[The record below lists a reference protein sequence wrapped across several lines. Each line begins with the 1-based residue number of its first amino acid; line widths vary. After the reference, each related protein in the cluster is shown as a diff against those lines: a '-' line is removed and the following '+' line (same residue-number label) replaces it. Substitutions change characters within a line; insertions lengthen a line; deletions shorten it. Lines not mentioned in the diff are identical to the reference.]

1 MRKQTKLV
9 AVLSAAALLAMGASM
24 TSFAAGWERD
34 DDGTWHYY
42 DRDDEMVY
50 DEWAKDGSNWYY
62 LDEDGNML
70 IDSWVDDEY
79 YVGEDGAMLV
89 NEWKKTYADE
99 DMDDPD
105 EDGEHWYYFGSK
117 GKKVVDDTRKING
130 RTYLFDEDGE
140 MQYGW
145 QEDDNGNGYYYGGE
159 DEGWRTENQ
168 WLWLERSGLV
178 DEDED
183 EQKQLFGCTED
194 EENMCDDEGWY
205 WFQSSGKVY
214 NGSSKKKINGKYYM
228 FNKHGQMLYE
238 WINNSQAVTHG
249 SNSQLDNETLRN
261 TASASDMFYYN
272 VVEDGSRGN
281 GWQELDG
288 SISMDTDNDTD
299 WYYIDEGE
307 MLHASNVIN
316 GSDYATYDEDRE
328 PVFRMRD
335 KVKESGNKYFCF
347 NENGQMQTGLQYIK
361 DAGGFFYYDENG
373 YQKDGRVTSIECDD
387 DDYTFYFNTSNGK
400 NGLGY
405 TGEKDNY
412 LYFNG
417 KRLEADDDYR
427 FYYVEGDVYLVN
439 TKGKI
444 QKATGDGKKYDDIEN
459 EAYNGKEDV
468 IVITNKNGVV
478 KSINGVEIKNKEA
491 SKDIL
496 RDIDWTKDVTDD
508 KNSASVTIPFIALYD
523 DVYTYRE
530 QRDGKIMATWRGD
543 NQ

>member
-42 DRDDEMVY
+42 DSEDEMVY

-214 NGSSKKKINGKYYM
+214 NGASKKKINGKYYM
-228 FNKHGQMLYE
+228 FNRHGQMLYE

-249 SNSQLDNETLRN
+249 SNSQLDNETLRD
-261 TASASDMFYYN
+261 TASASDMLYYN

-299 WYYIDEGE
+299 WYYIDDGE

-316 GSDYATYDEDRE
+316 GSDYATDDEDGE

-427 FYYVEGDVYLVN
+427 FYYVDGHVYLVN
-439 TKGKI
+439 TKGKV
-444 QKATGDGKKYDDIEN
+444 QKATSDDGKEFDDIEN
-459 EAYNGKEDV
+459 EWFSGEEEVVVK
-468 IVITNKNGVV
+468 TNKNGVV
-478 KSINGVEIKNKEA
+478 TYIARDKNNVYDNEKEIREA
-491 SKDIL
+491 IIKDFPA
-496 RDIDWTKDVTDD
+496 DVTED
-508 KNSASVTIPFIALYD
+508 NWISIPFIQLYD
-523 DVYTYRE
+523 GTYTYSVVGTTLAE
-530 QRDGKIMATWRGD
+530 GW
-543 NQ
+543 N

>member
-42 DRDDEMVY
+42 DSEDEMVY

-130 RTYLFDEDGE
+130 RTYLFDEDGQ

-145 QEDDNGNGYYYGGE
+145 QDIDGEGYYFGGE
-159 DEGWRTENQ
+159 DEGWRTEGQ

-183 EQKQLFGCTED
+183 EQDQLLGCID
-194 EENMCDDEGWY
+194 DDDDMCDDEGWY
-205 WFQSSGKVY
+205 WFQSSGKMY
-214 NGSSKKKINGKYYM
+214 HGDAKKKINGKYYM
-228 FNKHGQMLYE
+228 FNDHGQMLYE
-238 WINNSQAVTHG
+238 WINGTARTVG
-249 SNSQLDNETLRN
+249 SNAQLDGNLAEGATP
-261 TASASDMFYYN
+261 AVADDMLYYN
-272 VVEDGSRGN
+272 VVEDGSRGT
-281 GWQELDG
+281 GWYEIDG
-288 SISMDTDNDTD
+288 SEDMGADSDTD
-299 WYYIDEGE
+299 WYYIDDGDIT
-307 MLHASNVIN
+307 HAGANDLAV
-316 GSDYATYDEDRE
+316 GVKDDGD
-328 PVFRMRD
+328 PVYRMRD
-335 KVKESGNKYFCF
+335 KIKESGNKYFCF
-347 NENGQMQTGLQYIK
+347 NEKGQMQTGLQYLQ
-361 DAGGFFYYDENG
+361 DEGGFFYYDENG
-373 YQKDGRVTSIECDD
+373 YQEDGRVASVECED

-427 FYYVEGDVYLVN
+427 FYYVDGHVYLVN
-439 TKGKI
+439 TKGKV
-444 QKATGDGKKYDDIEN
+444 QKATSDDGKEFDDIEN
-459 EAYNGKEDV
+459 EWFSGEEEVVVK
-468 IVITNKNGVV
+468 TNKNGVV
-478 KSINGVEIKNKEA
+478 TYIARDKNNVYDNEKEILEA
-491 SKDIL
+491 IIKDFPA
-496 RDIDWTKDVTDD
+496 DVTED
-508 KNSASVTIPFIALYD
+508 SWISIPFIQLYD
-523 DVYTYRE
+523 GTYTYAVE
-530 QRDGKIMATWRGD
+530 NGQNGNKILAEGWY
-543 NQ
+543 

>member
-50 DEWAKDGSNWYY
+50 DEWQKDGSNWYY

-70 IDSWVDDEY
+70 LDSWVDDEY

-214 NGSSKKKINGKYYM
+214 NGASKKKINGKYYM
-228 FNKHGQMLYE
+228 FNRHGQMLYE

-249 SNSQLDNETLRN
+249 SNSQLDNETLRD
-261 TASASDMFYYN
+261 TASASDMLYYN
-272 VVEDGSRGN
+272 VVEDGSRGS

-288 SISMDTDNDTD
+288 SISMGTDNDTD
-299 WYYIDEGE
+299 WYYIDDGD
-307 MLHASNVIN
+307 MLHASNVID
-316 GSDYATYDEDRE
+316 GSDYATDDEDGE
-328 PVFRMRD
+328 HVFRMRD

-491 SKDIL
+491 SDDIL
-496 RDIDWTKDVTDD
+496 RNIDWTKDVTDD
-508 KNSASVTIPFIALYD
+508 KNSVSVTIPFIALYD

-530 QRDGKIMATWRGD
+530 QKDGKIMATWRGD

>member
-42 DRDDEMVY
+42 DSEDEMVY

-130 RTYLFDEDGE
+130 RTYLFDEDGQ

-145 QEDDNGNGYYYGGE
+145 QDIDGEGYYFGGE
-159 DEGWRTENQ
+159 DEGWRTEDQ

-183 EQKQLFGCTED
+183 EQDQLLGCID
-194 EENMCDDEGWY
+194 DDDDMCDDEGWY
-205 WFQSSGKVY
+205 WFQSSGKMY
-214 NGSSKKKINGKYYM
+214 HDDAKKKINGKYYI
-228 FNKHGQMLYE
+228 FNEHGQMLYE
-238 WINNSQAVTHG
+238 WINGTARTVG
-249 SNSQLDNETLRN
+249 SNAQLDGNLAEGATP
-261 TASASDMFYYN
+261 AVADDMLYYN
-272 VVEDGSRGN
+272 VVEDGSRGT
-281 GWQELDG
+281 GWYEIDG
-288 SISMDTDNDTD
+288 AVDMGADSDTD
-299 WYYIDEGE
+299 WYYIDDGDIT
-307 MLHASNVIN
+307 HAGAKDLAVDVTDDGN
-316 GSDYATYDEDRE
+316 
-328 PVFRMRD
+328 PVYRMRD
-335 KVKESGNKYFCF
+335 KIKESGNKYFCF
-347 NENGQMQTGLQYIK
+347 NEKGQMQTGLQYLQ
-361 DAGGFFYYDENG
+361 DEGGFFYYDENG
-373 YQKDGRVTSIECDD
+373 YQEDGRVASVECED

-427 FYYVEGDVYLVN
+427 FYYVDGHVYLVN
-439 TKGKI
+439 TKGKV
-444 QKATGDGKKYDDIEN
+444 QKATSDDGKEFDDIEN
-459 EAYNGKEDV
+459 EWFSGEEEVVVK
-468 IVITNKNGVV
+468 TNKNGVV
-478 KSINGVEIKNKEA
+478 TYIARDKNHVYDNEKEIREA
-491 SKDIL
+491 IIEDFPG
-496 RDIDWTKDVTDD
+496 DVTED
-508 KNSASVTIPFIALYD
+508 NWISIPFIQLYD
-523 DVYTYRE
+523 GTYTYSVVGTTLAE
-530 QRDGKIMATWRGD
+530 GW
-543 NQ
+543 N

>member
-42 DRDDEMVY
+42 DSEDEMVY

-130 RTYLFDEDGE
+130 RTYLFDEDGQ

-145 QEDDNGNGYYYGGE
+145 QDIDGEGYYFGGE
-159 DEGWRTENQ
+159 DEGWRTEDQ
-168 WLWLERSGLV
+168 WLWLERSGMV

-183 EQKQLFGCTED
+183 EQDQLLGCID
-194 EENMCDDEGWY
+194 DDDDMCDDEGWY
-205 WFQSSGKVY
+205 WFQSSGKMY
-214 NGSSKKKINGKYYM
+214 HDDAKKKINGKYYI
-228 FNKHGQMLYE
+228 FNEHGQMLYE
-238 WINNSQAVTHG
+238 WINGTARRVG
-249 SNSQLDNETLRN
+249 SNAQLDGNLAEGATP
-261 TASASDMFYYN
+261 AVADDMLYYN
-272 VVEDGSRGN
+272 VVEDGSRGT
-281 GWQELDG
+281 GWYEIDG
-288 SISMDTDNDTD
+288 AVDMGADSDTD
-299 WYYIDEGE
+299 WYYIDDGDIT
-307 MLHASNVIN
+307 HAGAKDLAAGVKDDGN
-316 GSDYATYDEDRE
+316 
-328 PVFRMRD
+328 PVYRMRD
-335 KVKESGNKYFCF
+335 KIKESGNKYFCF
-347 NENGQMQTGLQYIK
+347 NEKGQMQTGLQYLQ
-361 DAGGFFYYDENG
+361 DEGGFFYYDENG
-373 YQKDGRVTSIECDD
+373 YQEDGRVASVECED

-427 FYYVEGDVYLVN
+427 FYYVDGHVYLVN
-439 TKGKI
+439 TKGKV
-444 QKATGDGKKYDDIEN
+444 QKATSDDGKEFDDIEN
-459 EAYNGKEDV
+459 EWFSGEEEVVVK
-468 IVITNKNGVV
+468 TNKNGVV
-478 KSINGVEIKNKEA
+478 TYIARDKNHVYDNEKEIREA
-491 SKDIL
+491 IIEDFP
-496 RDIDWTKDVTDD
+496 TDVTED
-508 KNSASVTIPFIALYD
+508 NWISIPFIQLYD
-523 DVYTYRE
+523 GTYTYAVE
-530 QRDGKIMATWRGD
+530 TGQGGDKILAEDW
-543 NQ
+543 N

>member
-42 DRDDEMVY
+42 DSEDEMVY

-130 RTYLFDEDGE
+130 RTYLFDEDGQ

-145 QEDDNGNGYYYGGE
+145 QDIDGEGYYFGGE

-168 WLWLERSGLV
+168 WLWLERSGMV

-183 EQKQLFGCTED
+183 EQDQLLGCID
-194 EENMCDDEGWY
+194 DDDDMCDDEGWY
-205 WFQSSGKVY
+205 WFQSSGKMY
-214 NGSSKKKINGKYYM
+214 HGDAKKKINGKYYM
-228 FNKHGQMLYE
+228 FNDHGQMLYE
-238 WINNSQAVTHG
+238 WINGTARTVG
-249 SNSQLDNETLRN
+249 SNAQLDGNLAEGATP
-261 TASASDMFYYN
+261 AVADDMLYYN
-272 VVEDGSRGN
+272 VVEDGSRGT
-281 GWQELDG
+281 GWYEIDG
-288 SISMDTDNDTD
+288 AEDMGADSDTD
-299 WYYIDEGE
+299 WYYIDDGDIT
-307 MLHASNVIN
+307 HAGANDLAADVTDD
-316 GSDYATYDEDRE
+316 GK
-328 PVFRMRD
+328 PVYRMRD
-335 KVKESGNKYFCF
+335 KIKESGNKYFCF
-347 NENGQMQTGLQYIK
+347 NEKGQMQTGLQYLQ
-361 DAGGFFYYDENG
+361 DEGGFFYYDENG
-373 YQKDGRVTSIECDD
+373 YQEDGRVASVECED

-427 FYYVEGDVYLVN
+427 FYYVDGHVYLVN
-439 TKGKI
+439 TKGKV
-444 QKATGDGKKYDDIEN
+444 QKATSDDGKEFDDIEN
-459 EAYNGKEDV
+459 EWFSGEEEVVVK
-468 IVITNKNGVV
+468 TNKNGVV
-478 KSINGVEIKNKEA
+478 TYIARDKNNVYDNEKEIREA
-491 SKDIL
+491 IIKDFPA
-496 RDIDWTKDVTDD
+496 DVTED
-508 KNSASVTIPFIALYD
+508 NWISIPFIQLYD
-523 DVYTYRE
+523 GTYTYAVE
-530 QRDGKIMATWRGD
+530 NGQNGNKILAEGWH
-543 NQ
+543 

>member
-130 RTYLFDEDGE
+130 RTYLFDEDGQ

-145 QEDDNGNGYYYGGE
+145 QDIDGEGYYFGGE
-159 DEGWRTENQ
+159 DEGWRTEDQ
-168 WLWLERSGLV
+168 WLWLERSGMV

-183 EQKQLFGCTED
+183 EQDQLLGCID
-194 EENMCDDEGWY
+194 DDDDMCDDEGWY
-205 WFQSSGKVY
+205 WFQSSGKMY
-214 NGSSKKKINGKYYM
+214 HDDAKKKINGKYYI
-228 FNKHGQMLYE
+228 FNEHGQMLYE
-238 WINNSQAVTHG
+238 WINGTARTVG
-249 SNSQLDNETLRN
+249 SNAQLDGNLAEGATP
-261 TASASDMFYYN
+261 AVADDMLYYN
-272 VVEDGSRGN
+272 VVEDGSRGT
-281 GWQELDG
+281 GWYEIDG
-288 SISMDTDNDTD
+288 AVDMGADSDTD
-299 WYYIDEGE
+299 WYYIDDGDIT
-307 MLHASNVIN
+307 HAGANDLAVDVTDD
-316 GSDYATYDEDRE
+316 GK
-328 PVFRMRD
+328 PVYRMRD
-335 KVKESGNKYFCF
+335 KIKESGNKYFCF
-347 NENGQMQTGLQYIK
+347 NEKGQMQTGLQYLQ
-361 DAGGFFYYDENG
+361 DEGGFFYYDENG
-373 YQKDGRVTSIECDD
+373 YQEDGRVASVECED

-427 FYYVEGDVYLVN
+427 FYYVDGHVYLVN
-439 TKGKI
+439 TKGKV
-444 QKATGDGKKYDDIEN
+444 QKATSDDGKEFDDIEN
-459 EAYNGKEDV
+459 EWFSGEEEVVVK
-468 IVITNKNGVV
+468 TNKNGVV
-478 KSINGVEIKNKEA
+478 TYIARDKNNVYDNEKEIREA
-491 SKDIL
+491 IIKDFPA
-496 RDIDWTKDVTDD
+496 DVTED
-508 KNSASVTIPFIALYD
+508 NWISIPFIQLYD
-523 DVYTYRE
+523 GTYTYAVE
-530 QRDGKIMATWRGD
+530 NGQNGNKILAEGWY
-543 NQ
+543 